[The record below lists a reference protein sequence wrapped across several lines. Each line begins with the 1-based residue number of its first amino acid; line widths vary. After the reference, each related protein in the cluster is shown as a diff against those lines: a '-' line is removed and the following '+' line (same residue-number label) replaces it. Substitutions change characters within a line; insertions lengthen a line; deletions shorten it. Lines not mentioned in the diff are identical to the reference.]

1 MILTDEIPSRSD
13 QLVVGQ
19 YFGRSAGIRHAPLT
33 NVTRTWQHV
42 DRWSTRSSVG
52 GAGDGDR
59 TRMASLEG
67 WKVVQLIAFKITDHE
82 PLLRVNFARFFLLG
96 TSRALSD
103 RIDDPRAD
111 DLNVISLAT
120 GLTPS
125 GEES

>member
-1 MILTDEIPSRSD
+1 
-13 QLVVGQ
+13 
-19 YFGRSAGIRHAPLT
+19 
-33 NVTRTWQHV
+33 
-42 DRWSTRSSVG
+42 
-52 GAGDGDR
+52 
-59 TRMASLEG
+59 
-67 WKVVQLIAFKITDHE
+67 
-82 PLLRVNFARFFLLG
+82 VNFARFFLLG